1 MEYCVGIWYNR
12 CMKHTLINKRFG
24 KLIVL
29 KEVGRAKDRSVIW
42 ECQCDCGNKTNTTSR
57 SLMCQDT
64 KSCGC
69 LRKISSGEANFN
81 KLLANYKNSAKVRN
95 VPFTLSDEQFRE
107 LTQEKCFYCGS
118 EPSQEK
124 YRKFSNGAYVFNGID
139 RKDNSKGYVQG
150 NVLPCCFICNRAK
163 GNMSYEDFSLWI
175 KRIVKR

>member
-1 MEYCVGIWYNR
+1 M
-12 CMKHTLINKRFG
+12 
-24 KLIVL
+24 
-29 KEVGRAKDRSVIW
+29 RSQI
-42 ECQCDCGNKTNTTSR
+42 
-57 SLMCQDT
+57 L
-64 KSCGC
+64 
-69 LRKISSGEANFN
+69 GEATEAKADRILVPNRGLSELVPIMVRFN

-150 NVLPCCFICNRAK
+150 NVLHCCFICNRAK
-163 GNMSYEDFSLWI
+163 GNMSYEDFSL
-175 KRIVKR
+175 